1 MIERARAKRA
11 WEATLPDL
19 HDVDQMD
26 KRRKMMEQQELSEW
40 ALREQEIE
48 RYLCLLGSLSHSFDV
63 LHAGFVNLSY
73 VCKQ

>member
-19 HDVDQMD
+19 HDMDMMD

-40 ALREQEIE
+40 ALREKEIE
-48 RYLCLLGSLSHSFDV
+48 RYNPFVLSATMSLKLVSVRSCGIPILL
-63 LHAGFVNLSY
+63 
-73 VCKQ
+73 